1 MFSSVAQRIF
11 FSFVSLQFLF
21 VLVCAKDILKLSS
34 FQECPSNAEI
44 VLNDL
49 DTEYD
54 ASTKSIK
61 FDISGRSTKSQKVT
75 VNLKVE
81 AYGKDV
87 YIKDFDPC
95 DKATLVEGL
104 CPGKTTSLF
113 LWENRKTHKPT
124 VPVGNFSAANSQVIP
139 PEAASQIPSIAF
151 SIPDIALQATLSF
164 KNVDGKNVGCVV
176 ADLGNGRTIN
186 SPTITYIA
194 AGVVAAALLIS
205 GATTLLGANG
215 GGDGGPASGFTPNFT
230 EMIGWFQTLATSG
243 MLSVNYPPLY
253 REFTERF
260 AFSTGLISWP
270 KMQASINTF
279 RSKTGGNTTA
289 NNLSSLKNTTGLAT
303 RDLPVISNAT
313 APDTSTNLTQIPG
326 IQKYVVQTGILPQNT
341 FMTVFLIACIVILV
355 ICVSILLF
363 KAILEAWSLL
373 ASFPKSLTTF
383 RKRYW
388 GTIFRTNVLLIN
400 TFYGT
405 WVLYCI
411 LQFKSGDS
419 WAATILAAVT
429 LALFSGILVFFVVRI
444 YLIARRHI
452 KNEGSA
458 AGLFENKRLWL
469 KYSLFYDTYHK
480 KSWWFFTPLIVYNLI
495 RYTLLATLDG
505 RGLPQTIALL
515 TCETLLLILFIFV
528 RPFERKRE
536 NAINITT
543 QTIRALSMAIIL
555 VFVDELKVERS
566 TQTIMGFAL
575 VIISSVLS
583 VVLVILMVVNALYA
597 CFQDNP
603 HRKKRKAAGK
613 NSPTLHPLLRLANP
627 EPPEKQMREEEAFID
642 PRHLSTEYR
651 PGRL

>member
-1 MFSSVAQRIF
+1 MFFSVAQRIL
-11 FSFVSLQFLF
+11 FSFVSLQFLL
-21 VLVCAKDILKLSS
+21 VLVCAKDILRLSG
-34 FQECPSNAEI
+34 FQDCPSNAEI
-44 VLNDL
+44 VLNNI
-49 DTEYD
+49 DTQYD
-54 ASTKSIK
+54 AETKSIK
-61 FDISGRSTKSQKVT
+61 FDVSGRSTKSQKVT

-87 YIKDFDPC
+87 YTKDFDPC

-104 CPGKTTSLF
+104 CPGKIISLF
-113 LWENRKTHKPT
+113 LGNGKAHKAK
-124 VPVGNFSAANSQVIP
+124 VPAGNFSAANSQVIP

-164 KNVDGKNVGCVV
+164 KNVDGKKVGCVV

-186 SPTITYIA
+186 SPAITYIA
-194 AGVVAAALLIS
+194 AGVVAAALVIS
-205 GATTLLGANG
+205 AITTLLGANSG
-215 GGDGGPASGFTPNFT
+215 GGGQASGFTPNFS

-253 REFTERF
+253 RDFTERF

-270 KMQASINTF
+270 RMQASINNF
-279 RSKTGGNTTA
+279 RSKTGGNTTTH
-289 NNLSSLKNTTGLAT
+289 NISSLKNSTGLT
-303 RDLPVISNAT
+303 SRDLPVISNAT
-313 APDTSTNLTQIPG
+313 VPDTSTNLTQIPG
-326 IQKYVVQTGILPQNT
+326 IQKYVVQTGVLPQNT
-341 FMTVFLIACIVILV
+341 FMTVLLIACIVILA

-419 WAATILAAVT
+419 WAATLLAAVT
-429 LALFSGILVFFVVRI
+429 LSLFSGILIFFVIRI
-444 YLIARRHI
+444 YLIAHRHI
-452 KNEGSA
+452 KQEGSA
-458 AGLFENKRLWL
+458 ASLFENKRLWL

-480 KSWWFFTPLIVYNLI
+480 KSWWFFTPLIAYNLI

-505 RGLPQTIALL
+505 KGLPQTIALL

-543 QTIRALSMAIIL
+543 QTVRALSMAIIL
-555 VFVDELKVERS
+555 VFVDELKVEKS
-566 TQTIMGFAL
+566 TKTIMGFAL
-575 VIISSVLS
+575 VIISAALS
-583 VVLVILMVVNALYA
+583 IVLVILMVVNALYT

-603 HRKKRKAAGK
+603 HRKKRKAAGENLVPLPPFKFANASYQK
-613 NSPTLHPLLRLANP
+613 NKCAKRRLLLIP
-627 EPPEKQMREEEAFID
+627 DI
-642 PRHLSTEYR
+642 
-651 PGRL
+651 